1 AALAVVRAALDRR
14 ETVTVIAPTREA
26 GRELV
31 RRVASERGSAAAIE
45 PTRPSSLGISKRD
58 ELGPCPERRNGFP
71 GSRTSKPPEPVPA
84 SAAHS
89 QSGPA
94 SLPTH
99 LPPWHDRV
107 VHASL
112 AVQVPPTRTTGAHVP
127 ENSLLDGE
135 VIEAISTA
143 LRMLLVAMAL
153 AAGILVATAAVPPR
167 RSI

>member
-1 AALAVVRAALDRR
+1 
-14 ETVTVIAPTREA
+14 
-26 GRELV
+26 
-31 RRVASERGSAAAIE
+31 
-45 PTRPSSLGISKRD
+45 
-58 ELGPCPERRNGFP
+58 
-71 GSRTSKPPEPVPA
+71 
-84 SAAHS
+84 
-89 QSGPA
+89 
-94 SLPTH
+94 
-99 LPPWHDRV
+99 V